1 MFRRGWGM
9 FSILR
14 FRGRDTGNLERSAKA
29 PAKSSPGDESRSRL
43 RARSR
48 RHASRSY
55 AAGKWLVLISAGI
68 ICVSIVA
75 RICYYLIGQETL
87 TTDKAVV
94 EAYTYPVSSKI
105 DGTIGGVFVSNRQY
119 VKAGDLL
126 AEMDKK
132 DLEGKLAAWREDLAQ
147 ERTKLPQLEIQRSKA
162 QAELEK
168 ATAKM
173 RRCEKELAE
182 TTSDFQYISKIRNK
196 KGVSPLLFERTK
208 KAYDVALGEY
218 DAAKTTFVGV
228 NDLVRQAQTLRNA
241 CLTKLHNAETQMQ
254 HMEKQLLYTKIY
266 APANGHVVFEKP
278 NFARRLTAGEPFLKL
293 IGDDP
298 WVVANFNENQLKH
311 IKPGQRV
318 KIRIEAIKEHTFR
331 GEVVSVASVGNG
343 NSRRIALLLSLFAL
357 IDPPQ
362 NLPVKVT
369 FDSESELGFA
379 EHLDP
384 DLNAYVEIDTKS
396 RRD

>member
-1 MFRRGWGM
+1 M

-14 FRGRDTGNLERSAKA
+14 FRGRDNGHLERSAKA
-29 PAKSSPGDESRSRL
+29 PAKSSPGDKFRSRP
-43 RARSR
+43 RTRNR
-48 RHASRSY
+48 RHASWTY

-68 ICVSIVA
+68 ICVSVVA
-75 RICYYLIGQETL
+75 RIFYYLIGQETL

-132 DLEGKLAAWREDLAQ
+132 DLEGKLSAGRVDLAQ
-147 ERTKLPQLEIQRSKA
+147 ERTRLPELEIRRSKA

-168 ATAKM
+168 ATSRM

-182 TTSDFQYISKIRNK
+182 ATSDYQYISKIRNK

-208 KAYDVALGEY
+208 KAYDVALGYY
-218 DAAKTTFVGV
+218 DAAKTTFAGA
-228 NDLVRQAQTLRNA
+228 NDLIRQAQTLRNA

-254 HMEKQLLYTKIY
+254 HAETQLLYTKIF
-266 APANGHVVFEKP
+266 APANGHVVFDKP

-298 WVVANFNENQLKH
+298 WVVANFNANQLKH

-318 KIRIEAIKEHTFR
+318 KIRIETIKEHTFR
-331 GEVVSVASVGNG
+331 GEVVSVASVENG
-343 NSRRIALLLSLFAL
+343 SSRRIALLLSLFAL

-384 DLNAYVEIDTKS
+384 DLNAFVEIDTKS